1 MWKQVINYLIV
12 MIIFEALVCEGKMNR
27 KEVGTLNNLPQ
38 EQSSEHSQKD
48 EYIPLNSI
56 TLNLFYNKN
65 DSQNQLNS
73 NTKDR
78 WVKPKK
84 RSKYK
89 LTAQVQNNH
98 TNKNESVFSSV
109 NSISRIDNKLSTIS
123 TVCFI
128 SI

>member
-12 MIIFEALVCEGKMNR
+12 MIVFGALVCVGKINQN
-27 KEVGTLNNLPQ
+27 ELETLNNLPQ
-38 EQSSEHSQKD
+38 EKSLVHSHKD

-65 DSQNQLNS
+65 DSQNQLDS
-73 NTKDR
+73 NTRNR
-78 WVKPKK
+78 WVKPKN

-89 LTAQVQNNH
+89 LKAQVQNNH
-98 TNKNESVFSSV
+98 TNKNESEASSV
-109 NSISRIDNKLSTIS
+109 NSITRTNNTFSTIS
-123 TVCFI
+123 KVCLV

>member
-12 MIIFEALVCEGKMNR
+12 MIIFGALVCEGKMNR
-27 KEVGTLNNLPQ
+27 KELGTLNNLPQ

-65 DSQNQLNS
+65 DSQNHSNS

-89 LTAQVQNNH
+89 LTR
-98 TNKNESVFSSV
+98 E
-109 NSISRIDNKLSTIS
+109 
-123 TVCFI
+123 
-128 SI
+128 